1 MFYEGSVTQD
11 KLDELYVKWGEIVHY
26 VLEKANNPTDQNKLE
41 VAIQMCTMIHIMTFA
56 GSEAAPNHISHK
68 LLHMI
73 VQRYPPALSNEQ
85 RRPVDHYSTYHIDA
99 ATEYVAQ
106 KLAGNPTFLKMIWN
120 AWAN

>member
-11 KLDELYVKWGEIVHY
+11 KLDELYVKWGGIVRY
-26 VLEKANNPTDQNKLE
+26 VLEKANNPTDQNELE
-41 VAIQMCTMIHIMTFA
+41 VAIQKCTMTDIMPYA
-56 GSEAAPNHISHK
+56 ESDISHK

-73 VQRYPPALSNEQ
+73 VQRYPPVLSNEQ
-85 RRPVDHYSTYHIDA
+85 HRPVDRYSTYHIDA

-106 KLAGNPTFLKMIWN
+106 KLAGNSTFLKIIWN

>member
-1 MFYEGSVTQD
+1 M
-11 KLDELYVKWGEIVHY
+11 
-26 VLEKANNPTDQNKLE
+26 TD
-41 VAIQMCTMIHIMTFA
+41 IMTYT
-56 GSEAAPNHISHK
+56 GSEAAPDHISHK

-85 RRPVDHYSTYHIDA
+85 HRPVDRYSTYSVDA

-120 AWAN
+120 AWVN